1 MTLQSAICVGNSS
14 LDNTS
19 AVSSTPFSSSLNLPM
34 RRHPALP
41 SVASW
46 RQGLA
51 VQRKEKTSADLS
63 NDVTLE
69 LSLCGRKG
77 RERMGVGNQ
86 PPRIVTPSTAA
97 DGGESSNLAEQ
108 MRAASAAVSRRSP
121 RAETTSHEAQ
131 LMQFIRK
138 QVIPQLA
145 SAHGLAQVKQRDAPD
160 PFKPSHEALVALANL
175 AVREG
180 ASAVAA
186 YVDALLARGV
196 PIETAYLEWIAPAA
210 RQMGCDWETDR
221 CNFSDVTIG
230 MWSLQQALHLLSPVF
245 LRNCAVSKSPRR
257 VLLVSVPGEQHT
269 MGLYMM
275 SEFFRRAGWDVWSEL
290 PSDYQDVISK
300 AHSDWFDV
308 IGLSVRSEHKIE
320 ALTEAVAALRQA
332 SRNAEV
338 SIMAGGP
345 VLVRNPEFAI
355 TLGVDFTATDARQ
368 AVSRAEQMVSAR
380 ISEQFRR

>member
-1 MTLQSAICVGNSS
+1 
-14 LDNTS
+14 
-19 AVSSTPFSSSLNLPM
+19 
-34 RRHPALP
+34 
-41 SVASW
+41 
-46 RQGLA
+46 
-51 VQRKEKTSADLS
+51 
-63 NDVTLE
+63 
-69 LSLCGRKG
+69 
-77 RERMGVGNQ
+77 MGVGHQ
-86 PPRIVTPSTAA
+86 PPRMLTPNTAA
-97 DGGESSNLAEQ
+97 DVGDSSNLTTRL
-108 MRAASAAVSRRSP
+108 RAASATVSRQPQRV
-121 RAETTSHEAQ
+121 ADGTSREAQ
-131 LMQFIRK
+131 LIQFIRK

-145 SAHGLAQVKQRDAPD
+145 SAHGLAQVKQRDAPN

-175 AVREG
+175 AVRDG
-180 ASAVAA
+180 ASAVVA

-196 PIETAYLEWIAPAA
+196 PIETAYLEWLAPAA

-230 MWSLQQALHLLSPVF
+230 MWTLQQALHLLSPVF
-245 LRNCAVSKSPRR
+245 LRNCAITKSPRR

-290 PSDYQDVISK
+290 PSDYDEVVSK
-300 AHSDWFDV
+300 ARSDWFDV
-308 IGLSVRSEHKIE
+308 IGLSVGSEHKIA

-345 VLVRNPEFAI
+345 ILVSNPEFAI
-355 TLGVDFTATDARQ
+355 TLGIDFTATDARQ
-368 AVSRAEQMVSAR
+368 AVSRAEQTVSAR